1 MLQLAWSADK
11 VVPETLD
18 TILRRVG
25 SSGTA
30 PLLGHLED
38 EDELD
43 QLCFRVPLANA
54 LNDIHL
60 GNFFIVAG

>member
-1 MLQLAWSADK
+1 
-11 VVPETLD
+11 VPETLD

>member
-11 VVPETLD
+11 AVPETLD
-18 TILRRVG
+18 TILRHVG

-30 PLLGHLED
+30 ALLGHFED

-43 QLCFRVPLANA
+43 QLCFRAPLANA

-60 GNFFIVAG
+60 GNFFLVAG